1 MKLRILYFFLF
12 LFLLSC
18 SEKEARRPIT
28 ASKSYTLASAT
39 ESLKKINKL
48 EEAKIQNYIISDSF
62 NTYIQSPNGFW
73 YQYINRIENDAITP
87 KKGDVVTLQY
97 NFVDFN
103 NQIIY
108 SKESIGIKEYKVDK
122 EDFIPALQIGVKMMK
137 VGETIKFLIPSFNA
151 FGVVGDENKIGNNQS
166 LISTVTLL
174 KIN

>member
-12 LFLLSC
+12 LVLLSC

-28 ASKSYTLASAT
+28 ASKSYSLASAT

-87 KKGDVVTLQY
+87 KKGDIVTLHY
-97 NFVDFN
+97 NFVDLN